1 MVASSNLQ
9 KNIMLDV
16 DLLMLILD
24 KVGDGV
30 VLTDPNLKHNPIVY
44 ASTGFYEL
52 TGYTEKEVLGRNCNF
67 LQGRGT
73 SPEMITE
80 IKNAILLKKSF
91 KGKLLNY
98 KKNGEPFLN
107 LLRIEPIFQQGKL
120 KYYLGSQIN
129 YLI

>member
-1 MVASSNLQ
+1 MMTQSSLSQ
-9 KNIMLDV
+9 NIALDI

-30 VLTDPNLKHNPIVY
+30 VLTDPNLKNNPIVY
-44 ASTGFYEL
+44 ASAGFYEL
-52 TGYTEKEVLGRNCNF
+52 TGYTEEEVLGRNCNF
-67 LQGRGT
+67 LQGKGT
-73 SPEMITE
+73 SPGMIEE
-80 IKNAILLKKSF
+80 IKNAIFLKKSF

-107 LLRIEPIFQQGKL
+107 LLRIEPIFQHGEL

>member
-1 MVASSNLQ
+1 MIMQSNPP
-9 KNIMLDV
+9 KNILLDA

-30 VLTDPNLKHNPIVY
+30 VLSDPHLKNTPIVY
-44 ASTGFYEL
+44 ASAGFYEL
-52 TGYTEKEVLGRNCNF
+52 TGYTEEEVLGRNCSF
-67 LQGRGT
+67 LQGKGT
-73 SPEMITE
+73 SPEVIAE

-107 LLRIEPIFQQGKL
+107 LLRIEPIFQHGEL

>member
-1 MVASSNLQ
+1 MTTPLDLQ
-9 KNIMLDV
+9 KNIELNV

-30 VLTDPNLKHNPIVY
+30 VLTDPNLKNNPIVY
-44 ASTGFYEL
+44 ASAGFYEL
-52 TGYTEKEVLGRNCNF
+52 TGYTESEVLGRNCSF
-67 LQGRGT
+67 LQSKGT
-73 SPEMITE
+73 SPEVIAE
-80 IKNAILLKKSF
+80 ISNAISLKKSF
-91 KGKLLNY
+91 KGKILNY

-107 LLRIEPIFQQGKL
+107 LLRIEPIFLNGEL